1 MSCLEPRRD
10 MVMSRCMNF
19 HLTYFGYVAKAI
31 NCDIKYNPDKGCRSK
46 TSFAAAHK
54 NDAGIHIN
62 VLPAVRKWFHNEAAC
77 RALKGLRLFLLREKA
92 YHHHLVPDDNGY
104 I

>member
-1 MSCLEPRRD
+1 MFGTSPRHGHEP
-10 MVMSRCMNF
+10 M
-19 HLTYFGYVAKAI
+19 HEAI

-77 RALKGLRLFLLREKA
+77 HALKGLRLFLLREKA